1 MQSVHA
7 LGPTSR
13 LAKTRPGLLAAGY
26 FESTKDDFGGGGIA
40 QEKHYYSIIFFLKCK
55 QLNLEKQNQ
64 F

>member
-26 FESTKDDFGGGGIA
+26 FESTKDDFGGG
-40 QEKHYYSIIFFLKCK
+40 KLLKRSIIIQLFFSSSV
-55 QLNLEKQNQ
+55 NS
-64 F
+64 

>member
-26 FESTKDDFGGGGIA
+26 FESTKDDFGGGGNCSREA
-40 QEKHYYSIIFFLKCK
+40 LLFNYFFP
-55 QLNLEKQNQ
+55 QV
-64 F
+64 

>member
-26 FESTKDDFGGGGIA
+26 FESTKDDFGGGG
-40 QEKHYYSIIFFLKCK
+40 ELLKRSIIIQLFFSSSV
-55 QLNLEKQNQ
+55 NS
-64 F
+64 